1 MQTCPKN
8 RRTFKESLR
17 RLFLLYTFMPIVA
30 LFILFFIFTL
40 INSKI
45 VLVNKTAEASDLIS
59 KSFLEVYN
67 RYYEEINRMAASPL
81 VIDLARTRLN
91 SQNVYEEFY
100 DFNNVQQVKSVFHL
114 VDTRGVVLASTSPSD
129 TYIDD
134 VLIRGIIP
142 RINKKPMAT
151 LTEANHIRYSHDR
164 FTVYTFGRAVMDR
177 GDIVGYLIYQLYEDD
192 VQKLI
197 SVQNNEIALITDQHN
212 TIIATTSNITKGL
225 MNKFNPSLDSNG
237 YVELNEG
244 KYYMSE
250 RVFPFAQLHVYTL
263 NSTNSEK
270 YVYISLSVF
279 ILSTSFL
286 LWFLIRFLANKMS
299 TQNTQSIDKLLFAM
313 NQLQQGNLVSYVELK
328 SGDEFETLA
337 EQYNL
342 MLNQLNILLKKNEE
356 LSNLRRSIEVKQLQ
370 SQFHPHF
377 IFNVLETLRYAI
389 LVDSRQAQEIVMTLS
404 RLLRYSI
411 NNDEQTVQLKDDL
424 NYVQDYLK
432 LQQIRFG
439 NRLEFEMNVSEA
451 ARNALVPK
459 LLIQAIVE
467 NCIKYGYKHRESILV
482 LIDGY
487 ISEDNLVME
496 VLDNGYG
503 MNEERLEQIRKILGR
518 PNNPTNHLGLHNTH
532 RRLVLLYGVG
542 YGVQINSTLGEG
554 TSVRIVIPYKVGDDA
569 V

>member
-1 MQTCPKN
+1 
-8 RRTFKESLR
+8 
-17 RLFLLYTFMPIVA
+17 MPIVA
-30 LFILFFIFTL
+30 LFVLFFIFTL

-59 KSFLEVYN
+59 ESFLEVYN
-67 RYYEEINRMAASPL
+67 SYYQEINRMASSSL

-134 VLIRGIIP
+134 FLIRGIIP

-164 FTVYTFGRAVMDR
+164 FTVYTFGRAVMNQ
-177 GDIVGYLIYQLYEDD
+177 GDIVGYLIYQLYDDD

-197 SVQNNEIALITDQHN
+197 SVQNNEIALITDQHK

-237 YVELNEG
+237 YVKLNEG

-250 RVFPFAQLHVYTL
+250 RVLPFSQLHVYTL
-263 NSTNSEK
+263 NSVQSQK
-270 YVYISLSVF
+270 YVYTSLSIF
-279 ILSTSFL
+279 ILSTSLL
-286 LWFLIRFLANKMS
+286 LWFLIRFLADKMS

-313 NQLQQGNLVSYVELK
+313 NQLQQGNLVSYVEIK

-356 LSNLRRSIEVKQLQ
+356 LSNLRRRIEVKQLQ

-389 LVDSRQAQEIVMTLS
+389 VVDSQQAQEIVMTLS

-424 NYVQDYLK
+424 NYVRDYLK

-439 NRLEFEMNVSEA
+439 NRLKFEMDVSEA
-451 ARNALVPK
+451 ACNALVPK

-482 LIDGY
+482 SVRGY
-487 ISEDNLVME
+487 ISDHNLIME
-496 VLDNGYG
+496 IRDNGYG
-503 MNEERLEQIRKILGR
+503 MDEKRLDQIREIAGS

-532 RRLVLLYGVG
+532 RRLVLLYGED
-542 YGVQINSTLGEG
+542 YGVHINSTLGAG
-554 TSVRIVIPYKVGDDA
+554 TCVRIVIPYKVGDDG